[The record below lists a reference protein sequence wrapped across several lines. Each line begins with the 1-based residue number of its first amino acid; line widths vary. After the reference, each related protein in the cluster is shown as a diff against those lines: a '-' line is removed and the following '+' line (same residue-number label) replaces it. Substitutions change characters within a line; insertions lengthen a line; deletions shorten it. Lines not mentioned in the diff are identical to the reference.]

1 MKRLLLS
8 LAVGVLLPLAA
19 SAQIIS
25 SSQIITTETRQK
37 SPLKYQQSVEAS
49 LYGVI
54 DDDGMENTI
63 FGVDYIGGVRFSNL
77 FYLGAGV
84 GLQFN
89 SNHGKLFLGG
99 DYGSFYY
106 NDDVPENLVV
116 VPLYLHTRFYL
127 THTRCQPFVAL
138 SVGGQLTGYK
148 KDEQHDWG
156 YNPSCFFINPL
167 VGVSYSIND
176 KAAVYVDLGCMA
188 RNAAGN
194 VHFNELEREM
204 QFGFEMNIGCT
215 F

>member
-37 SPLKYQQSVEAS
+37 SPLKYQQSIEAS

-63 FGVDYIGGVRFSNL
+63 IGIDYIGGVRFSNL
-77 FYLGAGV
+77 FYLGVGV

-89 SNHGKLFLGG
+89 SNSGKLFLGS

-106 NDDVPENLVV
+106 NDNLPENLVV
-116 VPLYLHTRFYL
+116 IPLYLHTRFYL
-127 THTRCQPFVAL
+127 TQTRCKPFLAL
-138 SVGGQLTGYK
+138 SIGGQLTGYK
-148 KDEQHDWG
+148 KDENYDWG
-156 YNPSCFFINPL
+156 YNPSSFFVSPMA
-167 VGVSYSIND
+167 GVSYDIN
-176 KAAVYVDLGCMA
+176 KKTAIYLDLGCTLRTAPEEM
-188 RNAAGN
+188 
-194 VHFNELEREM
+194 HFSVVEREM
-204 QFGFEMNIGCT
+204 QAGLELNIGCT